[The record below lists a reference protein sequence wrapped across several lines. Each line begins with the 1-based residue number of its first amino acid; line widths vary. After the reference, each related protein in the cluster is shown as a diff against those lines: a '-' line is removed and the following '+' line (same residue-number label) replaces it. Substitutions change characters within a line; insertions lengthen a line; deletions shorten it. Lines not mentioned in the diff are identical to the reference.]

1 MEGYPQGNFGPYIRV
16 DWSCCYYQGSIFPAR
31 QGSRARRLQ
40 GVPVYR
46 GPTEKSVKRGK
57 AELKRKLEEIMN
69 QALSLPG
76 SAQQRR
82 YQLCKRCDHGA
93 ILQFKGM
100 FCLGIAGA
108 DQLPS
113 KMDLLLWCC
122 SL

>member
-16 DWSCCYYQGSIFPAR
+16 DWSCRYYQGSIFPAR
-31 QGSRARRLQ
+31 QGYRARRLQ

-76 SAQQRR
+76 SARQRR
-82 YQLCKRCDHGA
+82 YQVISENMIPTFCI
-93 ILQFKGM
+93 ILSAFAE
-100 FCLGIAGA
+100 LN
-108 DQLPS
+108 LPLS
-113 KMDLLLWCC
+113 SWFIV
-122 SL
+122 SQSPNEFSF